1 MRRVEDDIGKSQDLR
16 LDAPAVIPKRYFRL
30 RSFKLYIRYQFNSR
44 FTFMV
49 NIAVKTSAVCKG
61 FGQGE
66 SRTEVLKDVHFEAR
80 MGELLMLVGP
90 SGCGKTTLL
99 SVIAGT
105 LAVDRGQVQVF
116 DTPLHD
122 LDKQSVTQFRAANIG
137 FIFQQ
142 YNLIPTL
149 NCVENVSVP
158 LRIRGEKA
166 ALAEKKAAEMLET
179 VGLGKRMH
187 HRPNML
193 SGGQQQRVAIA
204 RALVHEPK
212 LIICDEPTAAL
223 DSENGAKVMEI
234 LKNVAAKL
242 DRCVILVTHD
252 NRIFKYADRMTHME
266 DGRIDHTEEHQTTI
280 ASHN

>member
-1 MRRVEDDIGKSQDLR
+1 MK
-16 LDAPAVIPKRYFRL
+16 
-30 RSFKLYIRYQFNSR
+30 
-44 FTFMV
+44 
-49 NIAVKTSAVCKG
+49 NIAVKTSGVNKG

-66 SRTEVLKDVHFEAR
+66 SRTEVLKEVNFEAR

-105 LAVDRGQVQVF
+105 LATDRGEVEVF
-116 DTPLHD
+116 DSPLHRM
-122 LDKQSVTQFRAANIG
+122 DKKAVTQFRAANIG

-149 NCVENVSVP
+149 NCIENVSVP
-158 LRIRGEKA
+158 LRIQGARA
-166 ALAEKKAAEMLET
+166 AVAEKKAAEMLET

-204 RALVHEPK
+204 RALVHDPK

-223 DSENGAKVMEI
+223 DSENGMKVMEI
-234 LKNVAAKL
+234 LKNVAAKP
-242 DRCVILVTHD
+242 DRCVIIVTHD

-266 DGRIDHTEEHQTTI
+266 DGRINHTEDSADKI
-280 ASHN
+280 AQHN

>member
-1 MRRVEDDIGKSQDLR
+1 MNE
-16 LDAPAVIPKRYFRL
+16 
-30 RSFKLYIRYQFNSR
+30 
-44 FTFMV
+44 
-49 NIAVKTSAVCKG
+49 IAVQTSSVCKG
-61 FGQGE
+61 FGEGE
-66 SRTEVLKDVHFEAR
+66 ARTEVLKEVNFEAR

-105 LAVDRGQVQVF
+105 LGVDRGEVDVF
-116 DTPLHD
+116 NSSLHA
-122 LDKQSVTQFRAANIG
+122 LGKRAVTQFRAANIG

-149 NCVENVSVP
+149 DCVENVSVP
-158 LRIRGEKA
+158 LRIQGQKA
-166 ALAEKKAAEMLET
+166 AVADKKAAAMLET

-204 RALVHEPK
+204 RALVHDPR

-223 DSENGAKVMEI
+223 DSENGTKVME
-234 LKNVAAKL
+234 LLRGVAARP
-242 DRCVILVTHD
+242 DRCVIVVTHD

-266 DGRIDHTEEHQTTI
+266 DGRIDHTDTKENNALEH
-280 ASHN
+280 N

>member
-1 MRRVEDDIGKSQDLR
+1 MNG
-16 LDAPAVIPKRYFRL
+16 
-30 RSFKLYIRYQFNSR
+30 
-44 FTFMV
+44 
-49 NIAVKTSAVCKG
+49 IAVKTNTVCKG

-66 SRTEVLKDVHFEAR
+66 TRTEVLKQVNFEAR

-105 LAVDRGQVQVF
+105 LGADRGEVEVF
-116 DTPLHD
+116 DAPLHTM
-122 LDKQSVTQFRAANIG
+122 DKQAVTCFRAANIG

-149 NCVENVSVP
+149 NCIENVSVP
-158 LRIRGEKA
+158 LRIQGHKA
-166 ALAEKKAAEMLET
+166 ALAEKKAAQMLET

-223 DSENGAKVMEI
+223 DSENGAKVME
-234 LKNVAAKL
+234 LLSNVARRP
-242 DRCVILVTHD
+242 DRCAIIVTHD
-252 NRIFKYADRMTHME
+252 NRIFKYADRMTYME
-266 DGRIDHTEEHQTTI
+266 DGRIDHTENNQPG
-280 ASHN
+280 AQQRN

>member
-1 MRRVEDDIGKSQDLR
+1 MKH
-16 LDAPAVIPKRYFRL
+16 
-30 RSFKLYIRYQFNSR
+30 
-44 FTFMV
+44 
-49 NIAVKTSAVCKG
+49 IAVKTNTVCKG

-66 SRTEVLKDVHFEAR
+66 TRTEVLKEVNFEAR

-105 LAVDRGQVQVF
+105 LAVDRGEVEVF
-116 DTPLHD
+116 DSPLASPGQAGGHAVSRREHRVHFPAI
-122 LDKQSVTQFRAANIG
+122 QSDPDAELHRERQRAAAHPG
-137 FIFQQ
+137 TQGRRRRKESGRRCWRRSGSG
-142 YNLIPTL
+142 T
-149 NCVENVSVP
+149 
-158 LRIRGEKA
+158 
-166 ALAEKKAAEMLET
+166 
-179 VGLGKRMH
+179 RMH

-234 LKNVAAKL
+234 LKQRRRQARPLRHHRHARQSHFQICRPDDL
-242 DRCVILVTHD
+242 H
-252 NRIFKYADRMTHME
+252 
-266 DGRIDHTEEHQTTI
+266 GRRPD
-280 ASHN
+280 

>member
-1 MRRVEDDIGKSQDLR
+1 MNE
-16 LDAPAVIPKRYFRL
+16 
-30 RSFKLYIRYQFNSR
+30 
-44 FTFMV
+44 
-49 NIAVKTSAVCKG
+49 IAVRTSTVCKG
-61 FGQGE
+61 FGQGDT
-66 SRTEVLKDVHFEAR
+66 RTEVLKEVNFEAR
-80 MGELLMLVGP
+80 LGEVLMLVGP

-105 LAVDRGQVQVF
+105 LGVDRGEVQVF
-116 DTPLHD
+116 DSPLHS
-122 LDKQSVTQFRAANIG
+122 LDKRAVTEFRAANIG

-158 LRIRGEKA
+158 LRIRGATA
-166 ALAEKKAAEMLET
+166 AVAEKKAAEMLET
-179 VGLGKRMH
+179 VGLGKRML

-223 DSENGAKVMEI
+223 DSENGAKVME
-234 LKNVAAKL
+234 LLRGVAAKA
-242 DRCVILVTHD
+242 DRCVIIVTHD
-252 NRIFKYADRMTHME
+252 NRVFKYADRMTHME
-266 DGRIDHTEEHQTTI
+266 DGRIDHTETNAAER
-280 ASHN
+280 N

>member
-1 MRRVEDDIGKSQDLR
+1 M
-16 LDAPAVIPKRYFRL
+16 
-30 RSFKLYIRYQFNSR
+30 N
-44 FTFMV
+44 
-49 NIAVKTSAVCKG
+49 NIAVKTNTVCKG

-66 SRTEVLKDVHFEAR
+66 TRTEVLKQVNFEAR

-105 LAVDRGQVQVF
+105 LAADHGEVQIF
-116 DTPLHD
+116 DSPLHSM
-122 LDKQSVTQFRAANIG
+122 DKQAVTLFRAANIG

-149 NCVENVSVP
+149 NCIENVSVP
-158 LRIRGEKA
+158 LRIQGQKA
-166 ALAEKKAAEMLET
+166 AIAEKKAAEMLEI

-204 RALVHEPK
+204 RALVHDPK

-234 LKNVAAKL
+234 LSNVARRP
-242 DRCVILVTHD
+242 DRCAIIVTHD
-252 NRIFKYADRMTHME
+252 NRIFKYADRMTFME
-266 DGRIDHTEEHQTTI
+266 DGRIDHTESKQPTAEQQ
-280 ASHN
+280 HN

>member
-1 MRRVEDDIGKSQDLR
+1 MND
-16 LDAPAVIPKRYFRL
+16 
-30 RSFKLYIRYQFNSR
+30 
-44 FTFMV
+44 
-49 NIAVKTSAVCKG
+49 IAVKTNTVCKG
-61 FGQGE
+61 FGEGE
-66 SRTEVLKDVHFEAR
+66 TRTEVLKDISFEAR

-105 LAVDRGQVQVF
+105 LAVDRGEVEVF
-116 DTPLHD
+116 DSPLHS
-122 LDKQSVTQFRAANIG
+122 LDKRAVTQFRAANIG

-149 NCVENVSVP
+149 NCIENVSVP
-158 LRIRGEKA
+158 LRIQGQKA
-166 ALAEKKAAEMLET
+166 AVAEKKAAEMLDT

-204 RALVHEPK
+204 RALVHDPK

-223 DSENGAKVMEI
+223 DSENGQKVMEI
-234 LKNVAAKL
+234 LKNVAAKP
-242 DRCVILVTHD
+242 DRCVIIVTHD

-266 DGRIDHTEEHQTTI
+266 DGRIDHTDT
-280 ASHN
+280 SHFIKQQHN

>member
-1 MRRVEDDIGKSQDLR
+1 MK
-16 LDAPAVIPKRYFRL
+16 
-30 RSFKLYIRYQFNSR
+30 
-44 FTFMV
+44 
-49 NIAVKTSAVCKG
+49 NIAVKTNTVCKG
-61 FGQGE
+61 FGVGE
-66 SRTEVLKDVHFEAR
+66 ARTEVLKDVNFEAR

-105 LAVDRGQVQVF
+105 LGADRGEVEVF
-116 DTPLHD
+116 DAPLHRM
-122 LDKQSVTQFRAANIG
+122 DKRAITQFRAENIG

-149 NCVENVSVP
+149 TCVENVSVP
-158 LRIRGEKA
+158 LRIRGTKA
-166 ALAEKKAAEMLET
+166 AVAEKKAAEMLET
-179 VGLGKRMH
+179 VGLGARMR

-223 DSENGAKVMEI
+223 DSENGAKVME
-234 LKNVAAKL
+234 LLRGVAAKPG
-242 DRCVILVTHD
+242 RCVIIVTHD
-252 NRIFKYADRMTHME
+252 NRIFKHADRMTFME
-266 DGRIDHTEEHQTTI
+266 DGRIDHTETNPTGAIQ
-280 ASHN
+280 HN